1 MNDKLQ
7 TTKREYDKRR
17 ERSKALRLSD
27 DELAQ
32 VTDGIQLSGLRDFS
46 DFVRAA
52 IRFYVDHLRG

>member
-1 MNDKLQ
+1 MNDKQ
-7 TTKREYDKRR
+7 QAKREYGV
-17 ERSKALRLSD
+17 ERVNIKQLRLSD

-32 VTDGIQLSGLRDFS
+32 VRAGIQLSGLRSFS